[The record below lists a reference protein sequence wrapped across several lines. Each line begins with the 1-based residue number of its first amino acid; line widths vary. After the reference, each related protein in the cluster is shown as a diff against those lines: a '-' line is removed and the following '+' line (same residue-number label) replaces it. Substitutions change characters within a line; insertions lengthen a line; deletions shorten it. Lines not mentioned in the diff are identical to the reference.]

1 MSNDNEPCCFVLFGG
16 VFCLFCFGKYPEE
29 VPAGRRD
36 LPSAMF
42 TGVLLREGNK
52 LAGKCSPC
60 PDTQVFGH
68 GHARCSELSSQEPS
82 ALSQALQ

>member
-1 MSNDNEPCCFVLFGG
+1 MTMNPAVLYCLVGFS
-16 VFCLFCFGKYPEE
+16 VCLFCFWKYPEE